1 MITDDERWHGATLP
15 AATIL
20 YTFTFSPPVN
30 GFTVADVDVVGGTK
44 AAAFASG
51 ADGSSVFTLEITPN
65 AGFQGNLTVDVAA
78 GVATDAA
85 GNPNTAAPQSV
96 QAVDTLAPSVVITD
110 DEAGTAN
117 IAGGTII
124 YTFTFSQP
132 VNGFAVADVVVVGG
146 TKAAAFA
153 SGADGSSV
161 YTLVITP
168 NAGFQGILTVDVAA
182 GVATD
187 LAGNPNTAAP
197 QSVQA
202 VDTLAPSV
210 VITDDEAGTANIAG
224 GTITYTFTFSQSVN
238 GFAVDD
244 VVVVGGTKA
253 AAFASGVDGSSV
265 YTLVI
270 TPNAGFQGNLTVN
283 VAAGVATDLA
293 GNPNTAAPQSVQAV
307 DTLAPSVVIT
317 DDEAGTANIAGGTIT
332 YTFTFSQSVNGFAVD
347 DVVVVGGTKAAAFA
361 SGADGSSVYTL
372 VITPNAGFQGN
383 LTVDVAAGVATDLAG
398 NPNTAAP
405 QSMQPVD
412 TLAPSVAITDDEAGT
427 ANIAGG
433 TILYT
438 FTFSQSVNGF
448 AVADV
453 VVVGG
458 TKAAAFASGAD
469 GSSVYTLV
477 ITPNAGFQ
485 GNLTVDVAAGVATDL
500 AGNPNT
506 AAPQSV
512 QPVDTLAPSV
522 VITDDEA
529 GTANIAGGTI
539 IYTFTFSQP
548 VNGFAVAD
556 VVVAGGTKAAAF
568 ASGADGSSVYTL
580 VITPNA
586 GFQGNLTVDV
596 AAGVATDLA
605 GNPNTAAPQSVQPV
619 DTLAPSRCDHR

>member
-1 MITDDERWHGATLP
+1 M
-15 AATIL
+15 
-20 YTFTFSPPVN
+20 
-30 GFTVADVDVVGGTK
+30 
-44 AAAFASG
+44 
-51 ADGSSVFTLEITPN
+51 
-65 AGFQGNLTVDVAA
+65 
-78 GVATDAA
+78 
-85 GNPNTAAPQSV
+85 
-96 QAVDTLAPSVVITD
+96 
-110 DEAGTAN
+110 
-117 IAGGTII
+117 
-124 YTFTFSQP
+124 
-132 VNGFAVADVVVVGG
+132 GG

-161 YTLVITP
+161 YTLEITP
-168 NAGFQGILTVDVAA
+168 NAGFQGNLTVDVAA

-253 AAFASGVDGSSV
+253 ATFASGVDGSSV

-283 VAAGVATDLA
+283 VPAGVATDLA
-293 GNPNTAAPQSVQAV
+293 GNPNTAAVQSVQAV

-347 DVVVVGGTKAAAFA
+347 DVVVVGGTKAATFA

-372 VITPNAGFQGN
+372 V
-383 LTVDVAAGVATDLAG
+383 V
-398 NPNTAAP
+398 
-405 QSMQPVD
+405 
-412 TLAPSVAITDDEAGT
+412 
-427 ANIAGG
+427 
-433 TILYT
+433 
-438 FTFSQSVNGF
+438 
-448 AVADV
+448 
-453 VVVGG
+453 
-458 TKAAAFASGAD
+458 
-469 GSSVYTLV
+469 
-477 ITPNAGFQ
+477 TPNAGFQ

-539 IYTFTFSQP
+539 TYTFTFSQS
-548 VNGFAVAD
+548 VNGFAVDD
-556 VVVAGGTKAAAF
+556 VVVVGGTKAATF
-568 ASGADGSSVYTL
+568 ASGVDGSSVYTL

-605 GNPNTAAPQSVQPV
+605 GNPNTAAPQSVQAV
-619 DTLAPSRCDHR
+619 DTLAPSVAITDDEAGTANIAGGTITYTFTFSQSVNGFAVADVVVVGGTKAAAFASGVDGSSVYTLVITPNAGFQGNLTVDVAAGVATDLAGNPNTAAPQSVQAVDTLAPSVVITDDEAGTANIAGGTITLHLHLQPASQRLRRCRRGCGGWHQGRGVRLRCGRLLRLHPGDHAECGL